1 MRARN
6 LGLGSC
12 VISERR
18 GIKLG
23 GLTIS
28 DGYLMIWS
36 AFDEIH
42 PEGDEQRCWN
52 HRIVNVLDAL
62 LKSVRNEASFYFKK
76 IPYAQT
82 RGECEN
88 LRNEFIAR

>member
-1 MRARN
+1 VLRDLR
-6 LGLGSC
+6 G
-12 VISERR
+12 R

-23 GLTIS
+23 RLTIS
-28 DGYLMIWS
+28 DDYLVIWS
-36 AFDEIH
+36 ALGEIH
-42 PEGDEQRCWN
+42 LEGDEQRCWN
-52 HRIVNVLDAL
+52 HRMVNVLDAL

-76 IPYAQT
+76 IPYVQT